1 MFRRDLIVASLAT
14 AALGSLAYAED
25 KKVTLLNTADKWN
38 KTFPPSD
45 KVECVKVS
53 FKNRY
58 GVPLVGDLYIPK
70 SNKTPLPAVA
80 VSGPFGAVKEQAS
93 GRYAQRLAEN
103 GFITLAFDPSF
114 TGESGGEIRAVASPD
129 INTEDFSAA
138 VDYLSTRKDV
148 DPNKIG
154 ILGICGF
161 GGFALNAAANDPR
174 IKATVTSTMY
184 DMTRVLS
191 KGYFDS
197 MTVED
202 RYKLREKLNEQRTK
216 DALTGRPE
224 RAGGLPDKLNGSEP
238 LFVKE
243 YWEYYKQPR
252 GYHPRSLNSNEG
264 WTKTSQLSF
273 MNMPILAYSD
283 EIRSPVMIMHGE
295 KAHSLYFSQDAF
307 KKLTGDN
314 KELVIILGANHVDLY
329 DNDKFIPWQK
339 IVDFYKKNL

>member
-25 KKVTLLNTADKWN
+25 KKMTMLNAADIWD
-38 KTFPPSD
+38 KTFPQSD
-45 KVECVKVS
+45 KVQCIKVS
-53 FKNRY
+53 FTNRY
-58 GVPLVGDLYIPK
+58 GIPIVGDLYIPK
-70 SNKTPLPAVA
+70 ENKAQLPAVA

-174 IKATVTSTMY
+174 IKGTVTSTMY

-197 MTVED
+197 ISVED

-216 DALTGRPE
+216 DALTGTPE
-224 RAGGLPDKLNGSEP
+224 RAGGLPDKLNGDEP
-238 LFVKE
+238 LFVKQ

-252 GYHPRSLNSNEG
+252 GYHSRSLNSNEG

-283 EIRSPVMIMHGE
+283 EIRSSVMMMHGE

-314 KELVIILGANHVDLY
+314 KELVIIPGANHVDLY

>member
-14 AALGSLAYAED
+14 AALGSLVYAGD
-25 KKVTLLNTADKWN
+25 KEVTLLNTADKWD
-38 KTFPPSD
+38 KTFPQSD
-45 KVECVKVS
+45 NVECVKVS

-70 SNKTPLPAVA
+70 SNKTQLPAVA

-161 GGFALNAAANDPR
+161 SGFALNAAANDPR

-202 RYKLREKLNEQRTK
+202 RHKLREKLNEQRTK
-216 DALTGRPE
+216 DALTGTPE
-224 RAGGLPDKLNGSEP
+224 RAGGLPDKLNGTEP

-252 GYHPRSLNSNEG
+252 GYHSRSLNSNEG

-283 EIRSPVMIMHGE
+283 EIRSPVMMMHGE

-314 KELVIILGANHVDLY
+314 KELVIVPGANHVDLY